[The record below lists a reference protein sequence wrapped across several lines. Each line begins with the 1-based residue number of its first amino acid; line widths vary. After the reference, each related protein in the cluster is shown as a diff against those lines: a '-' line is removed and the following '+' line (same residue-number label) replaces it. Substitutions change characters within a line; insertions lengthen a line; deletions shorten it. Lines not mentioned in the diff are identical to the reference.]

1 MIRKNHYYLITNEYH
16 CLDIVGQME
25 QAVKESNE
33 LLIFYGDK
41 YEFTC
46 NEEIKF
52 IHYRLSLFFYLT
64 SQYDLDRFKKI
75 YILASPPGI

>member
-1 MIRKNHYYLITNEYH
+1 MSRYNVVQL
-16 CLDIVGQME
+16 E

-64 SQYDLDRFKKI
+64 SQYDLDRFNNI
-75 YILASPPGI
+75 YILAAPPGI